1 MQGASLKILGS
12 EAKGNKTKQMNYFS
26 LNRSY
31 CVFFF
36 ALYRSALD
44 PRMNFNKFATGTLS
58 CVTGRVRGLSI
69 KRKGFTGCF
78 TIKI

>member
-1 MQGASLKILGS
+1 MLVMAVEVGAGCLFEDIGS

-44 PRMNFNKFATGTLS
+44 PRTNFN
-58 CVTGRVRGLSI
+58 
-69 KRKGFTGCF
+69 
-78 TIKI
+78 